1 MLSRRTFLTGT
12 AAAGALAAAGASS
25 AQTRKRLLVDAQV
38 HLWLANTPERP
49 WANGATRAQ
58 LPEPFTIERL
68 VPLMD
73 QAGVDRAVL
82 VPPTLE
88 GERIDYVQ
96 EAVKRYPGR
105 FGIMGRIAIDK
116 PERAQKLP
124 AWRTQPGVLGV
135 RVNYGF
141 EWLTNGMADWFWTA
155 AEKANV
161 PVMFLTNGQN
171 TAMAKVAAQHPG
183 LTLICDHMGIST
195 AFLRDGSLADEI
207 AVVAS
212 LAKYPNVSVKLS
224 SIPLFSNEPYPWR
237 DVVPAHAPALRRLR
251 PRSVPL
257 GHRHDELLR
266 EGDADAAHHAVHRG
280 TAVPDRARQGPD
292 HGPGAPHSAALDV
305 EDGHAHTEPSR
316 PSGSVVR

>member
-1 MLSRRTFLTGT
+1 MLSRRELITGAT
-12 AAAGALAAAGASS
+12 AATLAAAARRAPL
-25 AQTRKRLLVDAQV
+25 AQPKRLIVDAQV
-38 HLWLANTPERP
+38 HLWLANTPDRP

-73 QAGVDRAVL
+73 EAGVDRAVL

-96 EAVKRYPGR
+96 EAVRRYPDR
-105 FGIMGRIAIDK
+105 FRAMGRIAIDK
-116 PERAQKLP
+116 PERAAKL
-124 AWRTQPGVLGV
+124 ARWRDQPGILGV

-141 EWLTNGMADWFWTA
+141 EWLGNGIADWFWAA

-171 TAMAKVAAQHPG
+171 ALMAKVAERHPG

-195 AFLRDGSLADEI
+195 AFMRSGKIADEI

-212 LAKYPNVSVKLS
+212 LARHRNVSVKLS
-224 SIPLFSNEPYPWR
+224 SIPLFSTQSYPWP
-237 DVVPAHAPALRRLR
+237 DVIPHIHKLYDAFGPERCHWGTDMTNSLAKATLRQRITQFTEELPFLSEKDKDLIMGRSLLARLR
-251 PRSVPL
+251 W
-257 GHRHDELLR
+257 
-266 EGDADAAHHAVHRG
+266 A
-280 TAVPDRARQGPD
+280 
-292 HGPGAPHSAALDV
+292 
-305 EDGHAHTEPSR
+305 
-316 PSGSVVR
+316 

>member
-1 MLSRRTFLTGT
+1 MLTRRAFLTST
-12 AAAGALAAAGASS
+12 AAAGFLAGTRLP
-25 AQTRKRLLVDAQV
+25 AQTPPSTRVIVDAQV

-73 QAGVDRAVL
+73 AARVDRAVL

-116 PERAQKLP
+116 PERAAKL
-124 AWRTQPGVLGV
+124 ATWRSQPGVLGV

-171 TAMAKVAAQHPG
+171 GEMAKIAAKHPG

-195 AFLRDGSLADEI
+195 AFMRDGSVAKEI
-207 AVVAS
+207 GVVAA

-237 DVVPAHAPALRRLR
+237 DVIPHIHRLYDAFGPERCHWGTDMTNSLAKATLTQRITQFTEELPFLSERDKDQIMGRSLLKRLR
-251 PRSVPL
+251 W
-257 GHRHDELLR
+257 
-266 EGDADAAHHAVHRG
+266 
-280 TAVPDRARQGPD
+280 T
-292 HGPGAPHSAALDV
+292 
-305 EDGHAHTEPSR
+305 
-316 PSGSVVR
+316 

>member
-1 MLSRRTFLTGT
+1 MLSRRRFLAAT
-12 AAAGALAAAGASS
+12 AAAGVVAATQRIPLA
-25 AQTRKRLLVDAQV
+25 QKRLIVDAQV
-38 HLWLANTPERP
+38 HLWLANTPDRP

-68 VPLMD
+68 VPLMNE
-73 QAGVDRAVL
+73 AGVDRAVL

-105 FGIMGRIAIDK
+105 FGIMSRIAIDK
-116 PERAQKLP
+116 PENAQRL
-124 AWRTQPGVLGV
+124 ATWRNQPGVLGV

-141 EWLTNGMADWFWTA
+141 EWLTNGMADWFWAA

-171 TAMAKVAAQHPG
+171 AEMAKVAARHPG

-195 AFLRDGSLADEI
+195 AFLRDGKMADEI
-207 AVVAS
+207 QKVAA

-224 SIPLFSNEPYPWR
+224 SIPLFSKEPYPWR
-237 DVVPAHAPALRRLR
+237 DVIPHMHRLFDAYGPQRCHWGTDMTNSFAKATLHQRITQFTEELPFLSESDKDWVMGRALLAKLR
-251 PRSVPL
+251 W
-257 GHRHDELLR
+257 
-266 EGDADAAHHAVHRG
+266 
-280 TAVPDRARQGPD
+280 T
-292 HGPGAPHSAALDV
+292 
-305 EDGHAHTEPSR
+305 
-316 PSGSVVR
+316 